1 MGNSHT
7 QFDISAAVLI
17 NKQFSHY
24 VIILHIRT
32 HASTRTDKHT
42 YTRIY
47 VYMYVCSFCYLHSSP
62 LCAGT
67 VRTAAKSSR
76 QIRNDRFS
84 RTQNLHLHKPIISHM
99 HYVCTCVL
107 IRMHTYKKAAF
118 I

>member
-47 VYMYVCSFCYLHSSP
+47 VYVWSFCYLHSSP